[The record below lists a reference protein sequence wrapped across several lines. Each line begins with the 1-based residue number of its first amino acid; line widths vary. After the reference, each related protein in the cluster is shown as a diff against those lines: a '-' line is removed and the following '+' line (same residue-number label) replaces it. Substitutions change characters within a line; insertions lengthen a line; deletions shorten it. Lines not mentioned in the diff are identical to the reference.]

1 MSFTD
6 IIKSI
11 SDFLM
16 NLGVSLL
23 LPIVIT
29 ILGLVFGQRFTKAL
43 RAGLTLG
50 AGFIAL
56 NLVIG
61 LLINNMVPV
70 VDTMVKATG
79 SSLNILDVGWGVA
92 AGIAWGTQAG
102 SLVILVCL
110 GVNILM
116 LAFKLTR
123 TLNHAS

>member
-16 NLGVSLL
+16 GLGVSLL
-23 LPIVIT
+23 LPIIIT
-29 ILGLVFGQRFTKAL
+29 IIGLVFGQRFTKAL

-70 VDTMVKATG
+70 VRMITV
-79 SSLNILDVGWGVA
+79 
-92 AGIAWGTQAG
+92 
-102 SLVILVCL
+102 
-110 GVNILM
+110 
-116 LAFKLTR
+116 
-123 TLNHAS
+123 